1 MSRILWWAGGAAAAA
16 VIGRNVLARAQA
28 GECPYPPVGL
38 PPLPRTREETIRRI
52 HARIREANPELDMPL
67 CAERRSCALV
77 VAGALA
83 QAQGWQLPPDLVTAI
98 AWRES
103 RFNLH
108 IDNLAQRIAEG
119 REIGPMQVL
128 PIAFKD
134 VGMDPAAMLGMV
146 GVAPRVEY
154 AVSAGLAYLHRL
166 RTHFFP
172 GATWCTI
179 LHAYNVGPTA
189 YRQGVR
195 NQPYVD
201 SVIRQALRYS
211 ELRV

>member
-16 VIGRNVLARAQA
+16 VVGRNVLARAQA
-28 GECPYPPVGL
+28 GPCPYPPVGL

-52 HARIREANPELDMPL
+52 HARIVEANPALDFPR
-67 CAERRSCALV
+67 CAEDRSCALV

-83 QAQGWQLPPDLVTAI
+83 QAEGWRLPPDLVTAI

-103 RFNLH
+103 SFNLH
-108 IDNLAQRIAEG
+108 IDNVAQRIAEG
-119 REIGPMQVL
+119 REIGPMQVR
-128 PIAFKD
+128 PIAFRA
-134 VGMDPAAMLGMV
+134 VSMNPEAMIGMPAPALV
-146 GVAPRVEY
+146 QY
-154 AVSAGLAYLHRL
+154 AVSAGLAYLQRL
-166 RTHFFP
+166 RTHYLP
-172 GATWCTI
+172 SGTWCSI

-189 YRQGVR
+189 YRQGIR